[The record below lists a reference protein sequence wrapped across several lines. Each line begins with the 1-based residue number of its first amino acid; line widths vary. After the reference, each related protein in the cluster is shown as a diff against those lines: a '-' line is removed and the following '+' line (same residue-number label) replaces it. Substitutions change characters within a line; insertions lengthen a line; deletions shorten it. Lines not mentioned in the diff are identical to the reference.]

1 MHRCKCNVLYCHV
14 KYVITYW
21 IWNEAKTQI
30 FRGLR
35 NRCCYVLSLNLIRMS
50 ETTLGIPISY
60 LSYILSTHLSE
71 LVFIVK
77 DDIWMR
83 MMFELWTYHVVTVYP
98 KYELNLK
105 FRLIVDD
112 TLIVSSRSN
121 SCIPLIQCIKT
132 YGVSLEVLVT

>member
-14 KYVITYW
+14 KYVITYR

-60 LSYILSTHLSE
+60 HSYILSTHLSE

-105 FRLIVDD
+105 FRHIVDD
-112 TLIVSSRSN
+112 ILIVSSRSN
-121 SCIPLIQCIKT
+121 SCIPLTQYMKM
-132 YGVSLEVLVT
+132 YRLF